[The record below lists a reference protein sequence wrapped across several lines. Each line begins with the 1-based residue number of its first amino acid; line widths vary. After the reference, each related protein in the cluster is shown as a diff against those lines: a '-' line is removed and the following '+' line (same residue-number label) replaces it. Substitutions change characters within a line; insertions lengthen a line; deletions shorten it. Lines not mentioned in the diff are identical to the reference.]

1 MRYEQNTLRHLQLAE
16 LGILRA
22 IDRVCREYDTVSFLT
37 VKETGAF

>member
-22 IDRVCREYDTVSFLT
+22 IDRVCREYDIIYEASVVCVTR
-37 VKETGAF
+37 G